1 VCTNRADD
9 VVNTILVDVD
19 NATTVTILRAR
30 ADLAAQV
37 RLTLDPEAFG
47 LFAIEWVPR
56 MMPRP
61 PVRRLPRTPRRTL
74 GEMEGPVRL
83 LVRLDQSYNGP
94 LE

>member
-1 VCTNRADD
+1 MYTNSADD

-19 NATTVTILRAR
+19 NATTVTILRAH
-30 ADLAAQV
+30 V
-37 RLTLDPEAFG
+37 RLTLYPDAVG
-47 LFAIEWVPR
+47 LFAIEWVPN

-61 PVRRLPRTPRRTL
+61 PVRWLPRTPRRTL
-74 GEMEGPVRL
+74 GKMQGVVRP